1 MDKQKILHPKN
12 IGAYTLI
19 LSTTFLL
26 NAVSAQNVVADEN
39 SSTATIT
46 QPLKAENANDLS
58 KEISTTVNHV
68 EAKNTDTKAEKTENS
83 VASVDEQNSTT
94 NEVVKNDLSAS
105 NEYESVATNSEGANT
120 DATVNQTKESETITS
135 TQTTTDT
142 ENEKEEFA
150 NNQAA
155 EVKIENNES
164 ERLSSATPQNIDS
177 NTIISVPQTWDAG
190 YKGEGMVVAIIDSG
204 IDVNHDVL
212 HISNP
217 EKAKYNKETFEAAKK
232 AAGIEYGEWYNDK
245 VIFGYNYVDVNND
258 MKEDEKHSHGMHVTS
273 IATGNPTKPVANQLI
288 YGVAPEAQVMFMRV
302 FSDIKPTTSSAIYV
316 KAIEDAVKLGAD
328 SINLSLGGANGSVVN
343 MDESVVQAIEA
354 AKKAGVSVVIA
365 AGNDAVFG
373 SDYDLPSAE
382 NPDYGLVGSPSTAK
396 EAISVA
402 SYNNTTI
409 GSKVINIIGLE
420 NDESLNFGKSSFDNP
435 EKSEV
440 NFEQGKAYDYIYANL
455 GKPEDF
461 EGKDLTGKLALI
473 KRGEITFS
481 EKVLEK
487 CR

>member
-39 SSTATIT
+39 SSTATII

-68 EAKNTDTKAEKTENS
+68 EEKNTDTSHEKTENS
-83 VASVDEQNSTT
+83 VASVNEQNSTT
-94 NEVVKNDLSAS
+94 NEVVIKDLSET
-105 NEYESVATNSEGANT
+105 NKSVSAATNIDT
-120 DATVNQTKESETITS
+120 IVKQTQEAETITS
-135 TQTTTDT
+135 TQTTTDI

-155 EVKIENNES
+155 EVNIEKNES
-164 ERLSSATPQNIDS
+164 EQLSSATPQNIDS
-177 NTIISVPQTWDAG
+177 NTIISVPKTWEAG

-204 IDVNHDVL
+204 IDVDHDVL
-212 HISNP
+212 HITNP
-217 EKAKYNKETFEAAKK
+217 DTAKYNKETFEATKK
-232 AAGIEYGEWYNDK
+232 AAGIEYGEWFNDK
-245 VIFGYNYVDVNND
+245 VIFGYNYVDVNTD
-258 MKEDEKHSHGMHVTS
+258 MKEEDKHSHGMHVTS

-302 FSDIKPTTSSAIYV
+302 FSDINPTTSSAIYV

-354 AKKAGVSVVIA
+354 ARNAGVSVVIA

-373 SDYDLPSAE
+373 SHYDLPSAE

-420 NDESLNFGKSSFDNP
+420 NDENLNFGKSSFDNP

-440 NFEQGKAYDYIYANL
+440 SFEEGKAYDYV
-455 GKPEDF
+455 
-461 EGKDLTGKLALI
+461 GKL
-473 KRGEITFS
+473 
-481 EKVLEK
+481 
-487 CR
+487 